1 MKTLFATVFA
11 AGLLLAIPA
20 FAATSAPVHDG
31 YLTIGGPKRLHP
43 SATLKVPI
51 ACAVACRTKTTTKLT
66 TPGDVLGPDKA
77 NGHLGAG
84 QSRMLIVQLN
94 TAAKQ
99 DIQAHPNSRLRVE
112 VFATSSSSGEHA
124 HAIKTFRFSGS

>member
-11 AGLLLAIPA
+11 GGLLLAIPA

-31 YLTIGGPKRLHP
+31 YLTIGGPKRLQP

-51 ACAVACRTKTTTKLT
+51 SCAVACRTKTTTKLI
-66 TPGDVLGPDKA
+66 TPVDVLGPDKA
-77 NGHLGAG
+77 KGHLGAG

-99 DIQAHPNSRLRVE
+99 DIKAHPNSRLRVE
-112 VFATSSSSGEHA
+112 VFATSNSGGEHA
-124 HAIKTFRFSGS
+124 HAIKTFRFTGS